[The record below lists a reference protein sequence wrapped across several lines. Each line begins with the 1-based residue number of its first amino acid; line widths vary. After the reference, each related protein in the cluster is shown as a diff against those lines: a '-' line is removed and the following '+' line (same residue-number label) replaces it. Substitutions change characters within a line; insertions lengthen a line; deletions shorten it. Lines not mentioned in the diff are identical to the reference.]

1 MKMREMKKYK
11 INITYVGDDN
21 TSVVVK
27 FMKLVDSIQGATID
41 SLSVENAKDEE
52 IVMPPFVID
61 KK

>member
-1 MKMREMKKYK
+1 MKKYK

-61 KK
+61 KD

>member
-52 IVMPPFVID
+52 IVMSPFVID